1 MYSYGTSMFRSTILF
16 IHFCW
21 VSFVNKLGFD
31 MNNNISS
38 RKKSPTSVKNFD
50 AGAPIIKANNFHQ
63 FLDKLEA
70 KYDATII
77 LLATEKSSGHPG
89 KKSKYEEEWFFTEY
103 YQQNGFIVLEK
114 DVGGLMSDH
123 VLAKRKYGAFRFN
136 LSNIACYINMRMSP
150 NGTAF
155 DPEKT
160 PPKQVARE
168 CLAECLAFMW
178 ETCTTPDG
186 NLKVLEE
193 AEDLEEDL
201 ETMKENFE
209 EILKFSDEDLGVKM
223 GTRKDVQAFVEHWY
237 EYISEATDKQEEE
250 DENVT
255 AKGKV

>member
-1 MYSYGTSMFRSTILF
+1 MEFHHDDHQHPFIQIL
-16 IHFCW
+16 
-21 VSFVNKLGFD
+21 
-31 MNNNISS
+31 NN
-38 RKKSPTSVKNFD
+38 KKSS
-50 AGAPIIKANNFHQ
+50 Q
-63 FLDKLEA
+63 FEVPDIGETETNVFFRIQL
-70 KYDATII
+70 I
-77 LLATEKSSGHPG
+77 LT
-89 KKSKYEEEWFFTEY
+89 
-103 YQQNGFIVLEK
+103 
-114 DVGGLMSDH
+114 DSD
-123 VLAKRKYGAFRFN
+123 GAFRFN
-136 LSNIACYINMRMSP
+136 VSNIACYINMRMSP
-150 NGTAF
+150 NGMAF

-160 PPKQVARE
+160 PPKQVARK